1 MNDFSISKVKEFFHL
16 YYSNIKNPDIFGIRK
31 LENRELAFSFFDKAG
46 MTRHTSFTSNESMI
60 TFIRENIPQH
70 FYYSSAYYEN
80 PSEDMDAKKWKGAD
94 LIFDIDGDHIEGAEG
109 MRYSEMLLEVK
120 KELNKL
126 LLLLRDDFNVK
137 WNDMEVVFSGSRG
150 YHVHVYDI
158 FNDIESQERRE
169 IVDYITGRC
178 TSGEF
183 PLNPK
188 NKWSIRIQEKFN
200 QFKEIIDSDK
210 KWKEKLEREIGV
222 DLGGIRSKKDQKL
235 KEILYK
241 EAGKRAKKEY
251 ASLIDEPV
259 TIDIHRLI
267 RTPNSL
273 HGKSGLKVVHINPEK
288 IGSFD
293 PLVEAVPDEFKDAMV
308 EIRVT
313 KNTKL
318 ELMGNYFEFKEGNY
332 SMPLYN
338 ALFTVLKGNG
348 EFMEK
353 Q

>member
-1 MNDFSISKVKEFFHL
+1 MNDFSITKAKEFFHF
-16 YYSNIKNPDIFGIRK
+16 YYSNIKDPEIFGIRK
-31 LENRELAFSFFDKAG
+31 LENRELAFSFFDKLG
-46 MTRHTSFTSNESMI
+46 MTRHTSFNNIEKMI
-60 TFIRENIPQH
+60 TFIKENIPQH

-80 PSEDMDAKKWKGAD
+80 PSEDMDAKRWKGAD
-94 LIFDIDGDHIEGAEG
+94 LIFDIDGDHIEGAEL
-109 MRYSEMLLEVK
+109 MKYSEMLLEVK

-126 LLLLRDDFNVK
+126 LLLLRDDFDVK

-188 NKWSIRIQEKFN
+188 NKWSIRIEGKMN
-200 QFKEIIDSDK
+200 QFKEMIDSDK
-210 KWKEKLEREIGV
+210 KWKDKLEKEIGV
-222 DLGGIRSKKDQKL
+222 DLRGIRSKKDPKL
-235 KEILYK
+235 KEILYH
-241 EAGKRAKKEY
+241 EAGKITKKEY
-251 ASLIDEPV
+251 ASMIDEPV

-273 HGKSGLKVVHINPEK
+273 HGKSGLKVVNINPEK
-288 IGSFD
+288 IDSFD
-293 PLVEAVPDEFKDAMV
+293 PLLDAVPHEFKDAMV
-308 EIRVT
+308 EVRVT

-318 ELMGNYFEFKEGNY
+318 ELMGNFVEFKEGNY
-332 SMPLYN
+332 SMPIYN

-348 EFMEK
+348 EFVEM